1 MVIGGGMAVQ
11 EKARM
16 VARMMYTLDGAR
28 LIPHSIYS
36 DNIATSQHRLPAPPT
51 GRHGIP
57 ELPPAH
63 LAGVA

>member
-1 MVIGGGMAVQ
+1 MVTGDGMAAL

-16 VARMMYTLDGAR
+16 VARLMHTLDGAGR
-28 LIPHSIYS
+28 IPHSIYS
-36 DNIATSQHRLPAPPT
+36 DNIALPAPPT
-51 GRHGIP
+51 GRRRKP